1 MPRSVGSSVGGGTGP
16 RAVVVGGEVTGGTW
30 LGGGGSGIVEVDE
43 VVEVVEVDEVDEVE
57 VDEVV
62 VGAVSVI
69 CGSLLGGELTGE
81 PKASMHQIPEPAS
94 WRPAQVSP

>member
-16 RAVVVGGEVTGGTW
+16 RAVVVGGEVTGGTS
-30 LGGGGSGIVEVDE
+30 LGGGGSGIVEVDEVGEVDE
-43 VVEVVEVDEVDEVE
+43 VVEVVEVDEVD
-57 VDEVV
+57 

-69 CGSLLGGELTGE
+69 CGSLLGGELAGE